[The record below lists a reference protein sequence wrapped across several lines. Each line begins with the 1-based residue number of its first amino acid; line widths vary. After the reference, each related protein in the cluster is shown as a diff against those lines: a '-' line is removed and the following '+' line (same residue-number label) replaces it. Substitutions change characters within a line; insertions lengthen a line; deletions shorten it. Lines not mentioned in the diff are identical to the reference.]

1 MARVLAHAKDEGY
14 DWRVDCQAETPY
26 ERLRVEPQFNNENTH
41 GRVEANA
48 LALRRCESLERTVHE
63 HVGTA

>member
-1 MARVLAHAKDEGY
+1 MARALAHAKDESFGL
-14 DWRVDCQAETPY
+14 RAACRAEIPDA
-26 ERLRVEPQFNNENTH
+26 RLHEEPQFSNENTH

-48 LALRRCESLERTVHE
+48 LALRRCDSLERTVHE